1 MLLVILPPLRRS
13 AVGLI
18 PIEVIRKHNC
28 SEDVFSDIASACI
41 PDQNPQN
48 ILGSQ
53 HLFSV
58 YIHVPPGQPG
68 AKPVS
73 NHAHWC
79 CKGFEQCLARL

>member
-1 MLLVILPPLRRS
+1 MLHISLPPLRRS

-18 PIEVIRKHNC
+18 PVDVIRNHNC
-28 SEDVFSDIASACI
+28 SDNVFSDIASACI

-68 AKPVS
+68 VRRAPNK
-73 NHAHWC
+73 AYR
-79 CKGFEQCLARL
+79 CLARL